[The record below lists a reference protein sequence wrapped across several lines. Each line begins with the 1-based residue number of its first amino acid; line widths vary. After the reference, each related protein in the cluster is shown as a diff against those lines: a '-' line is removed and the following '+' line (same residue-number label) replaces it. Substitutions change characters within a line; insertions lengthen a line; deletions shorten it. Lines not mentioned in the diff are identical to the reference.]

1 MKHLKRDFLQLFGG
15 KEEDIRI
22 FFAPGRV
29 NLIGEH
35 TDYNGGHVLP
45 CALHIGTYA
54 LVRETA
60 DSSIR
65 LYSKNFPEAGIITV
79 AQQNLSFNEQHG
91 WANYPKGIIAAM
103 QQIQPLN
110 SGLEIMYYGN
120 IPNGAGLSSSASI
133 ELVTAVL
140 LNELF
145 DVKLDMIELVK
156 LSQKVENEYIGVSCG
171 IMDQFAVG
179 LGKKGHA
186 ILLNCQTL
194 EYRHLPVDMTDCSIV
209 IANTNKRRGLADSA
223 YNECRATCE
232 AALLKLKQHINI
244 ASLCDLTN
252 EQFDQYKTVLSPLEQ
267 KRVHHVVSENERT
280 KQAVTTLEKGDL
292 LQFGE
297 LMRKSH
303 LSLRDDYEVTGMEL
317 DTLVEAAWKHKGTI
331 GARMTG
337 AGFGGCTVNIVWNE
351 HIDSFIA
358 EVGREYKSKIGYE
371 ASFYVVKIGDGAG
384 EILAEKETIV

>member
-1 MKHLKRDFLQLFGG
+1 MKELKMDFIKLFGR
-15 KEEDIRI
+15 KKEDIRT

-54 LVRETA
+54 LVRQTA

-79 AQQNLSFNEQHG
+79 DYKDLSFNEQHG
-91 WANYPKGIIAAM
+91 WANYPKGIIAAIQNM
-103 QQIQPLN
+103 QLIN
-110 SGLEIMYYGN
+110 RGLEIMYYGN

-140 LNELF
+140 MNKLF

-156 LSQKVENEYIGVSCG
+156 LSQKVENEYIGVNCG

-194 EYRHLPVDMTDCSIV
+194 EYRHLPVGMMDCSIV
-209 IANTNKRRGLADSA
+209 IANTNKKRGLADSA
-223 YNECRATCE
+223 YNERRATCE
-232 AALLKLKQHINI
+232 AALFKLKQHVDIE
-244 ASLCDLTN
+244 SLCDLTN
-252 EQFDQYKTVLSPLEQ
+252 DQFEQYKTFLSPIEQ
-267 KRVHHVVSENERT
+267 KRVRHVVSENERT
-280 KQAVTTLEKGDL
+280 KQAVSILEKGDL

-297 LMRKSH
+297 LMRESH
-303 LSLRDDYEVTGMEL
+303 ISLRDDYKVTGIEL

-351 HIDSFIA
+351 HIDSFID
-358 EVGREYKSKIGYE
+358 EVGKEYLNKIGYE

-384 EILAEKETIV
+384 EILEEKETVV

>member
-1 MKHLKRDFLQLFGG
+1 MKELKMEFIKLFGG
-15 KEEDIRI
+15 KMEDIRI

-35 TDYNGGHVLP
+35 TDYNGGYVLP

-54 LVRETA
+54 IARQTA

-79 AQQNLSFNEQHG
+79 DYKDLSFNEQHG
-91 WANYPKGIIAAM
+91 WANYPKGIIAAI
-103 QQIQPLN
+103 QNIQPIHG
-110 SGLEIMYYGN
+110 GLEIMYYGN

-140 LNELF
+140 MNELF
-145 DVKLDMIELVK
+145 DVKLEMIELVK
-156 LSQKVENEYIGVSCG
+156 LSQKVENEYIGVNCG

-194 EYRHLPVDMTDCSIV
+194 EYRHLPVDMMDCSIV
-209 IANTNKRRGLADSA
+209 IANTNKKRGLAGSA
-223 YNECRATCE
+223 YNERRATCE
-232 AALLKLKQHINI
+232 AALFKLKQYVGID
-244 ASLCDLTN
+244 SLCDLTN
-252 EQFDQYKTVLSPLEQ
+252 EQFEQYKILLSPIEQ
-267 KRVHHVVSENERT
+267 KRVRHVVSENERT
-280 KQAVTTLEKGDL
+280 KQAVSILEKGDL

-297 LMRKSH
+297 LMRESH
-303 LSLRDDYEVTGMEL
+303 ISLRDDYEVTGIEL

-337 AGFGGCTVNIVWNE
+337 AGFGGCTVNIVRNE
-351 HIDSFIA
+351 HIDSFID
-358 EVGREYKSKIGYE
+358 EVGKEYFHKIGCE

-384 EILAEKETIV
+384 EILEEKETIV